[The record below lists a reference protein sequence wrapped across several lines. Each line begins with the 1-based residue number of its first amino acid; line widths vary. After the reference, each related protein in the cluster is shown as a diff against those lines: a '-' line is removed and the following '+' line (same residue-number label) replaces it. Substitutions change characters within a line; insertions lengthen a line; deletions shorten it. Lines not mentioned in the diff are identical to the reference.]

1 MLKNFADDLK
11 FIREENNISLRDVS
25 NKTRLNISILE
36 NLENGDY
43 SFQPQAYIRAF
54 LKQYITAIGLDP
66 EEILFDYDLA
76 RSGKYKSKRQ
86 NQTSAPE
93 NNSAESSAKEEK
105 KTVPEKTP
113 EVAITPETT
122 SSSNIREESSEP
134 PVSGSPDKTSVNETA
149 GYEYKP
155 RSRFT
160 INTNNSKPSSVN
172 SDIKKTQDAFSFL
185 NSPVVRNTVLIFF
198 AALII
203 AGLYSLI
210 NMIFFE
216 GSRDKPEIIRQNFNE
231 VVNEQERKILG
242 KRSPEEIQDSIR
254 KAEELLSAEGDSV
267 ILSITSVVPGT
278 LYIVTDSV
286 NYNKPDKIEF
296 EKNMTGEFKA
306 KKFFHISTANTSSF
320 KAKVNNKIL
329 NFDSKS
335 ISKVKVNKDGI
346 VKN

>member
-1 MLKNFADDLK
+1 MLKNFAEDLK
-11 FIREENNISLRDVS
+11 YIREENNISLRDVS

-36 NLENGDY
+36 NLEIGDY
-43 SFQPQAYIRAF
+43 NFQPQAYIRAF

-66 EEILFDYDLA
+66 EEVLFDYDLA

-86 NQTSAPE
+86 NQASASEINTAE
-93 NNSAESSAKEEK
+93 NITEEK
-105 KTVPEKTP
+105 RTVSEKIQELTKSP
-113 EVAITPETT
+113 DIASGSKIK
-122 SSSNIREESSEP
+122 EESSESA
-134 PVSGSPDKTSVNETA
+134 VSGTQEKTEVNETA

-155 RSRFT
+155 RNRFT
-160 INTNNSKPSSVN
+160 INTNTSKPSSVN
-172 SDIKKTQDAFSFL
+172 PEIKKTPDSLSFL
-185 NSPVVRNTVLIFF
+185 NSPVLRNIVLIFF
-198 AALII
+198 AVLII

-216 GSRDKPEIIRQNFNE
+216 GSRDKPEIIRQNFND

-254 KAEELLSAEGDSV
+254 KAEEMLNADGDSV
-267 ILSITSVVPGT
+267 ILSITSVLPGT
-278 LYIVTDSV
+278 VYIVTDSV
-286 NYNKPDKIEF
+286 NYGKPDKIEF

-320 KAKVNNKIL
+320 KAKINNKTL

-335 ISKVKVNKDGI
+335 VSKVKINKDGI